1 MSKRAYLREVEI
13 KYKLKKVKSEVIGLK
28 ATDPDAVVQLFSDLR
43 NDSKE
48 KLLAISLDARNKI
61 LCFEVVAIG
70 SVDTISLRPGE
81 LFRTAIVF
89 NAISVIAVHNHPSGD
104 PTPTQADRDFTKK
117 LEAAAGTLGIHF
129 LDHIIVGADGYFSFA
144 SEGLLF

>member
-13 KYKLKKVKSEVIGLK
+13 KYKLKKVESEVVGLE

-48 KLLAISLDARNKI
+48 KLIAISLDARNKI

-104 PTPTQADRDFTKK
+104 PKPTQADRDFTKK
-117 LEAAAGTLGIHF
+117 LEAAAGTLGIQF